1 MGQFNYTGIKSV
13 FARSGL
19 GVRAPARVLVYLCV
33 RVYRLF
39 GVNLEFVCRA
49 RVLSTSDPPREEF
62 MRLIHIGIVSDEFF
76 FAVAVVV
83 YCGTVPKAVMCN
95 GGVASLPELAKHQ
108 MPRTIERLSGGRVL
122 LLLLYAA
129 ALLIAFVCR
138 ECVHIQRGFD
148 KKKISRQREKYL
160 SVRRCFFLFFSVRR
174 L

>member
-13 FARSGL
+13 FARSVL

-76 FAVAVVV
+76 
-83 YCGTVPKAVMCN
+83 
-95 GGVASLPELAKHQ
+95 
-108 MPRTIERLSGGRVL
+108 L
-122 LLLLYAA
+122 LLLLLCTVAPFQKPSCAMAVWTLCPSSQSTKCPGQSSDSPVAEYYYY
-129 ALLIAFVCR
+129 C
-138 ECVHIQRGFD
+138 CM
-148 KKKISRQREKYL
+148 
-160 SVRRCFFLFFSVRR
+160 RRHF
-174 L
+174 